1 MVTQK
6 RQTLR
11 ARTLSLDREQVAP
24 RRVFARAFDIFKTSK
39 EQRLS
44 FRDEGSNSG
53 ATMAVQDDAKWEDD
67 EFKIDRFGL
76 DVKETNDGGL
86 LRAGSKLVSMISGSK
101 DDKKENQCQVDG
113 CSSDISTM
121 KEYHARYKIC
131 EQHLR
136 ASLVTNRGREQR
148 FCQQCGKFHNIEE
161 FDGDKRSCRARLE
174 KHNVR
179 RRRQREMQHMLRT
192 TGRIDEAALRRKYGM
207 TEAELA
213 PKIQKLHRQMRL
225 SNNTTNSNSS
235 GGQSLSGNSN
245 GSAGNYPS
253 MPVPGLPGITQA
265 DLDLL
270 GDGFLEDVLGPGGL
284 ASVHASGQHGNAA
297 TSFLSID
304 PTTVMDLDDMTVLEE
319 LTKEFGFNPNDA
331 AFAAASN
338 AGAANGAAAAGQ
350 TVRTLPKSPF
360 ITAGMTLPEH
370 IGQGMSTAV
379 PSPYSQAQQ
388 AVAFPFLSN
397 ATNALMANPGVM
409 AAAAAVAQQELQQ
422 QQRQHHAPRQP
433 SFGPRTVTT
442 GVSGLPPYLQA
453 NGVAVGQLNQV
464 RSSASSDATSV
475 LEEALNLLAYDHS
488 QVHYAADERL
498 VRLSAKL
505 FGCTPADLPADLK
518 ASLQDMLA
526 VDSMEG
532 YMRPG
537 CVHLEVNA
545 MVNSDG
551 QALVTEGGM
560 HGAVQR
566 FLESSPGST
575 SAAHTVVMQL
585 GDKLAMVQ
593 DGKLLYVV
601 DTAGASRLMPSVS
614 AVRPLAVT
622 PPSRGGS
629 VMLSIWGYNLG
640 REGDVVLARSQG
652 RHLQVDVVGEPE
664 ERPEWQGLQRL
675 EVRVKGPLH
684 PGTVQVEVMRGAYAS
699 AARAV
704 LVAPTPEVAGEIAT
718 LEATPDVGEV
728 DALIYELG
736 ALVEATSSINSA
748 ALATAGPVKV
758 GNAARRLLPFTI
770 QRKWPALAGLALSA
784 SVLDNTSPSEAM
796 SSSDVYSVRATGMSL
811 LHLAVRTQSADMVT
825 LLLNWGRSK
834 GHEFKATTP
843 GRRGLA
849 AVHFAALISD
859 GGLIAALLTAACPD
873 ALNGWEGAR
882 AEDGSTPLGLAT
894 QFGTLSDLERV
905 IAQAQYFRMQAKGAS
920 AAAAV
925 AGADGSIKNGNSNLS
940 DASAFSAFD
949 NDNDRLAN
957 MPSSSFSKMMSA
969 KGGLSIERLASEID
983 DVAIAKAAY
992 HGTNLSRD
1000 AASSALLTF
1009 ACPAL
1014 EAKYAQW
1021 YHMGQIPVDIA
1032 FMMITIL
1039 SQMAWMLRWNM
1050 YFSILGAV
1058 MTFLI
1063 AFNSAYLTLAVTG
1076 PRHYIARREW
1086 LCIISLFV
1094 HKLGQ
1099 MAVTAMPGTGT
1110 IYSPT
1115 YNIKIALLESS
1126 SFAQIAML
1134 SFGAKARVA
1143 YHLPTLLAMLPLSAT
1158 INGDICKAAFGSVD
1172 PLLCASGMFVFQ
1184 AIACCALPVA
1194 AVYMSERRSRRI
1206 FLQTAVA

>member
-1 MVTQK
+1 
-6 RQTLR
+6 
-11 ARTLSLDREQVAP
+11 
-24 RRVFARAFDIFKTSK
+24 
-39 EQRLS
+39 
-44 FRDEGSNSG
+44 
-53 ATMAVQDDAKWEDD
+53 
-67 EFKIDRFGL
+67 
-76 DVKETNDGGL
+76 
-86 LRAGSKLVSMISGSK
+86 
-101 DDKKENQCQVDG
+101 
-113 CSSDISTM
+113 M

-136 ASLVTNRGREQR
+136 ASLVINRGREQR

-192 TGRIDEAALRRKYGM
+192 SGRIDEAALRRKYGM

-213 PKIQKLHRQMRL
+213 PKIQKLHRQMKL
-225 SNNTTNSNSS
+225 PNNATNSNSS
-235 GGQSLSGNSN
+235 GCQSISGQSS
-245 GSAGNYPS
+245 GSAGNYSS

-284 ASVHASGQHGNAA
+284 ASVHASDQHGNAA

-304 PTTVMDLDDMTVLEE
+304 PTTVMNLDDMAVLEE
-319 LTKEFGFNPNDA
+319 LTKEFGLNPNDA

-338 AGAANGAAAAGQ
+338 AGDPNGAAAAAGQ
-350 TVRTLPKSPF
+350 TGHTLPTSPF
-360 ITAGMTLPEH
+360 MTAAGMTTLPEH
-370 IGQGMSTAV
+370 IGQDMSTAV
-379 PSPYSQAQQ
+379 PTPFSQAQQ
-388 AVAFPFLSN
+388 SVAFPFLSN
-397 ATNALMANPGVM
+397 ATTAFMANPGVM
-409 AAAAAVAQQELQQ
+409 AAAAAVAEKELQQ
-422 QQRQHHAPRQP
+422 QQAPRQP

-453 NGVAVGQLNQV
+453 NGVTTGHNQV
-464 RSSASSDATSV
+464 RSSSSSDTTSV
-475 LEEALNLLAYDHS
+475 LEEALNLLVYDHT

-498 VRLSAKL
+498 LRLSAKL
-505 FGCTPADLPADLK
+505 FGCTPTDLPADLK
-518 ASLQDMLA
+518 ASLKDMLA

-537 CVHLEVNA
+537 CVHLEVNT
-545 MVNSDG
+545 MVSSNG
-551 QALVTEGGM
+551 QASVTEGGM
-560 HGAVQR
+560 HGAVER
-566 FLESSPGST
+566 FLQSSAGST
-575 SAAHTVVMQL
+575 SAAHTLVMQL

-601 DTAGASRLMPSVS
+601 DTAGASRLMPSIA

-622 PPSRGGS
+622 SPSRGGS
-629 VMLSIWGYNLG
+629 VILSIWGYNLG

-675 EVRVKGPLH
+675 EVRVKGPCH
-684 PGTVQVEVMRGAYAS
+684 PGTLQVEVMRGAYAS

-718 LEATPDVGEV
+718 LEATPDIGEV

-736 ALVEATSSINSA
+736 ALVETTSSRNPA

-758 GNAARRLLPFTI
+758 GYASRRLLPFII

-784 SVLDNTSPSEAM
+784 CVLDGTSPSEAM
-796 SSSDVYSVRATGMSL
+796 ASSDVHSVGTTGMAL
-811 LHLAVRTQSADMVT
+811 LQLAVRTQSADMVT

-843 GRRGLA
+843 GRRGLSA
-849 AVHFAALISD
+849 IHLAALISD

-873 ALNGWEGAR
+873 ALHGWEGAR
-882 AEDGSTPLGLAT
+882 AEDGSSPLGLAT

-905 IAQAQYFRMQAKGAS
+905 IAQAQYSRMQAKGAS
-920 AAAAV
+920 TS
-925 AGADGSIKNGNSNLS
+925 AGDRSNINDPMS
-940 DASAFSAFD
+940 YASAFSKGGSFAFD
-949 NDNDRLAN
+949 NDTDGLSG

-983 DVAIAKAAY
+983 DVAVAKAA
-992 HGTNLSRD
+992 HQGINLSRD

-1009 ACPAL
+1009 VSPTL

-1021 YHMGQIPVDIA
+1021 YNTGQIPVDIV

-1039 SQMAWMLRWNM
+1039 SQMAWVLRWSMNS
-1050 YFSILGAV
+1050 SILGLV
-1058 MTFLI
+1058 MMSLI
-1063 AFNSAYLTLAVTG
+1063 AFNSAYLTMAVTR
-1076 PRHYIARREW
+1076 PEMYIARREW

-1099 MAVTAMPGTGT
+1099 MAVTSMPGTGT

-1115 YNIKIALLESS
+1115 YNTTVALLESS

-1143 YHLPTLLAMLPLSAT
+1143 YHLPALLAMLPLSAT
-1158 INGDICKAAFGSVD
+1158 INRDICKAAFGSVD
-1172 PLLCASGMFVFQ
+1172 SVMCASGMFAFQ
-1184 AIACCALPVA
+1184 IVACCALPAA

-1206 FLQTAVA
+1206 FLQTAVS